1 MIQIIGSRKSGR
13 TTELI
18 KLCKKMNE
26 EHGIND
32 TFIVVSNM
40 NRARC
45 VYEEAV
51 KMGYLEM
58 PYPVPASY
66 VNHKTKTFY
75 KYALVDDAEAVLQ
88 TLLGGFVY
96 LEGYVVQGPERIEN
110 GCRVGWHSVQE
121 VRS

>member
-1 MIQIIGSRKSGR
+1 MIQIIGSRRSGR

-32 TFIVVSNM
+32 TFIVVSDM

-45 VYEEAV
+45 VHAEAV

-58 PYPVPASY
+58 PYPVLAAY
-66 VNHKTKTFY
+66 VNHKAGSYY

-88 TLLGGFVY
+88 TLLGGFVS
-96 LEGYVVQGPERIEN
+96 LTGYVVMGDQVPAVER
-110 GCRVGWHSVQE
+110 E
-121 VRS
+121 VRP